1 MPRLRA
7 VITEGAGPEAPG
19 ATRVPVGEP
28 ATFAPVPT

>member
-1 MPRLRA
+1 MLRPQA
-7 VITEGAGPEAPG
+7 DTTEAAEPEALG